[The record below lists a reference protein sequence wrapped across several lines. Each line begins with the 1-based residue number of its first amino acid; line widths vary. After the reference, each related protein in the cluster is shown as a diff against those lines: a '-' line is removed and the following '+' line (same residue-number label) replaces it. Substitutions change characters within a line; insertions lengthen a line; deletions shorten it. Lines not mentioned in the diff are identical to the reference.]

1 MIDTKAIRARVLDL
15 ALRGKLTEQLPE
27 DGTAEELYQQIQQE
41 KQLLEQAGKI
51 KKEKAMSGILPD
63 EIPFDI
69 PENWK
74 WAHIGDLFMHNTGK
88 ALNTSD
94 TTGALLT
101 YITTSNVYWD
111 RFELSMLKSM
121 FFRDDEVE
129 KCTIRKGDLL
139 ICEGGDIGRSAIW
152 PYDSEM
158 RIQNHIHKLR
168 AYSPALFAEFYYY
181 VMRHY
186 KARGLIS
193 GRGIGLEGFS
203 SKRLHSLIVPLPT
216 SAEQHRI
223 VAKID
228 AIFSLLDTIDTL
240 QTQYRANQNTL
251 RGKLIDA
258 GIQGK
263 LTEQLPEDG
272 TAEELYQQIQQE
284 KFALEKAGKTKKSKP
299 LPPISDEE
307 KPFDIPENWKWVRL
321 GDFYSFTNG
330 TASRGTPGG
339 SPHPVL
345 RLADLTS
352 RKIKCDNIRS
362 IDLSDSEFDSHKLLC
377 NDLVFVRVNGSR
389 DRVAT
394 AYRYSEDDEISYCDH
409 LFCGHSVSERI
420 NPDYIV
426 YVFGTANIRAQLE
439 PEIKTTAGQNT
450 ISQNPLKSVLIP
462 LPPLAEQKRIVA
474 KLEELLP
481 LCEG

>member
-1 MIDTKAIRARVLDL
+1 VIDTQAIRKKVLDL

-27 DGTAEELYQQIQQE
+27 DGTTEL
-41 KQLLEQAGKI
+41 LLKELRLS
-51 KKEKAMSGILPD
+51 KEKYERNAGNKKTNMSYVQDGEPPF
-63 EIPFDI
+63 EIPDSWMWVQMGEVFS
-69 PENWK
+69 
-74 WAHIGDLFMHNTGK
+74 HNTGK
-88 ALNTSD
+88 ALNTSVQKG
-94 TTGALLT
+94 TLLD

-111 RFELSMLKSM
+111 RFELSSLKSM
-121 FFRDDEVE
+121 YFTDDEIE
-129 KCTIRKGDLL
+129 KCTIRKEDLL
-139 ICEGGDIGRSAIW
+139 ICEGGDIGRSSIW
-152 PYDSEM
+152 PFDTEM
-158 RIQNHIHKLR
+158 RIQNHIHRLRSYLPSIDVKL
-168 AYSPALFAEFYYY
+168 YYY
-181 VMRHY
+181 VMRYY
-186 KARGLIS
+186 KMKGLIS

-203 SKRLHSLIVPLPT
+203 SKRLHNLTVPLMPT
-216 SAEQHRI
+216 DEQHRI
-223 VAKID
+223 VVKID

-240 QTQYRANQNTL
+240 QSQYQDNLATL
-251 RGKLIDA
+251 KNKIIDA

-284 KFALEKAGKTKKSKP
+284 KLALEKAGKIKKSKP
-299 LPPISDEE
+299 LPPITDEE

-352 RKIKCDNIRS
+352 GKIKCDNIRS

-389 DRVAT
+389 DRVAA